1 MTTVNLTENKRILG
15 NDNENIPEHPNEWEE
30 EDSCSSLSE
39 EVEDEGVLSENLIEM
54 RNAI

>member
-15 NDNENIPEHPNEWEE
+15 NDHENIPEHPNEWEE

-39 EVEDEGVLSENLIEM
+39 EIEDEGVLSENLIEM